1 MCELYEMAEVQGVGQ
16 SPRESIWSQ
25 ETDEAGVGKTLKC
38 VKSSTYQPQMESRTL
53 NSNHKT
59 QAYLDYS
66 FSLSQKWSLKPV
78 NEDHLVSHDEVTGPR
93 DPLG

>member
-1 MCELYEMAEVQGVGQ
+1 MTSVWTSGIEAQLTIQNSRSHLSWDLGETCELRETAEVRGVGEG
-16 SPRESIWSQ
+16 PRESIWSQ

-59 QAYLDYS
+59 QA
-66 FSLSQKWSLKPV
+66 
-78 NEDHLVSHDEVTGPR
+78 
-93 DPLG
+93 